1 MLDVVSAVH
10 SCKNLNNAIQH
21 IRSVSSAVLVI
32 SRLGINDIIEAV
44 WLCSLVD
51 A

>member
-1 MLDVVSAVH
+1 MQKFEQ
-10 SCKNLNNAIQH
+10 C

-32 SRLGINDIIEAV
+32 SRLVINVIIEAV
-44 WLCSLVD
+44 WLCRLVD